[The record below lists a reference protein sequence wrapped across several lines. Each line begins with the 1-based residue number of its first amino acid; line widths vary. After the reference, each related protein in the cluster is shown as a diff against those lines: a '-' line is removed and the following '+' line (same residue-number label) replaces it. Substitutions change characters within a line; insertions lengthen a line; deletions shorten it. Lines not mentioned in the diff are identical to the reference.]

1 MTYTSSKQSVQSQAS
16 PMLSPAKVLKK
27 VTDEQRAGKLTIE
40 HPQDPSLVWRV
51 YFSAGQIH
59 YAHSLHGK
67 AERLNYLLKQYFPQ
81 LAQLQMSGGDM
92 DYQWICQCWQTQN
105 IPLNLIRQVIMTF
118 TQEALTQ
125 ILAMPTAKL
134 EFEASVGLDPLL
146 VSVPFRQL
154 ILPARDA
161 INDWAQLQLSIASP
175 FQRLT
180 LENQEAF
187 LAWLWQTS
195 EEHPQLDNIGPLLE
209 AHQCLYSIAAELQV
223 EVLALAKI
231 LDIPVRKEILR
242 VKPLQV
248 FEAEKRP
255 LVACVDDSRTIQQFV
270 KLALEP
276 AGYEVLS
283 LTDPT
288 EALGQLLER
297 QPLMILMDIEMPKI
311 DGYELCRMVR
321 QVEALRRV
329 PVVMLTGREGLI
341 DRVRAKMIGCTAYL
355 TKPFNPVEML
365 ELVQK
370 LTVHEEMAIA

>member
-1 MTYTSSKQSVQSQAS
+1 
-16 PMLSPAKVLKK
+16 
-27 VTDEQRAGKLTIE
+27 
-40 HPQDPSLVWRV
+40 
-51 YFSAGQIH
+51 
-59 YAHSLHGK
+59 
-67 AERLNYLLKQYFPQ
+67 
-81 LAQLQMSGGDM
+81 
-92 DYQWICQCWQTQN
+92 
-105 IPLNLIRQVIMTF
+105 
-118 TQEALTQ
+118 
-125 ILAMPTAKL
+125 
-134 EFEASVGLDPLL
+134 
-146 VSVPFRQL
+146 
-154 ILPARDA
+154 
-161 INDWAQLQLSIASP
+161 
-175 FQRLT
+175 
-180 LENQEAF
+180 
-187 LAWLWQTS
+187 
-195 EEHPQLDNIGPLLE
+195 
-209 AHQCLYSIAAELQV
+209 
-223 EVLALAKI
+223 
-231 LDIPVRKEILR
+231 
-242 VKPLQV
+242 
-248 FEAEKRP
+248 
-255 LVACVDDSRTIQQFV
+255 VDDSRTIQQFV